1 MENITLNVQGMSCGH
16 CVKAVETSVGALAG
30 VQEVKVDLAEAKV
43 TVAFDEA
50 VWIKVIVMLDMEM
63 ARKAYQERIDSESYS
78 DRNYTEE
85 EKKASKRT

>member
-50 VWIKVIVMLDMEM
+50 AVSVNQIKEAIDDQGYDIV
-63 ARKAYQERIDSESYS
+63 
-78 DRNYTEE
+78 
-85 EKKASKRT
+85 

>member
-30 VQEVKVDLAEAKV
+30 VQEVKVNLDEAKV

-50 VWIKVIVMLDMEM
+50 AVSVDQIKEAIDDQGYDIV
-63 ARKAYQERIDSESYS
+63 
-78 DRNYTEE
+78 
-85 EKKASKRT
+85 